1 MIQIFLAD
9 ERTEGRTGQPK
20 VVQEVLADAE
30 FVLFFESS
38 SLILVKYN
46 QQSLLFVL
54 IFNVII
60 INSLLLEVVLHGS
73 VQLVSCY

>member
-9 ERTEGRTGQPK
+9 GRTGQPE
-20 VVQEVLADAE
+20 VVQEVRAVAE

-38 SLILVKYN
+38 SLMLVKYN

>member
-9 ERTEGRTGQPK
+9 GRTGQPE

-38 SLILVKYN
+38 SLNKSLMLVKYN

>member
-1 MIQIFLAD
+1 M
-9 ERTEGRTGQPK
+9 GQPE
-20 VVQEVLADAE
+20 VAQEVLADAE

-38 SLILVKYN
+38 SLNKSLMLVKYN